1 MRPRTR
7 EEVRGAIV
15 NLAPAAKK
23 VRLSARFDDVRWH
36 RIDYLGWR
44 DLRAPTLAYLVTEVD
59 GSARGVLLR
68 QAPNDSA
75 RGSRAV
81 MCDLCRFARR
91 FNEVSLFTAQ
101 RPSRDKHERLDAIG
115 LLLCT
120 DLDCAVKVHGKPVR
134 EAFDRPVGEIIASRR
149 EGLRS
154 RTIAF
159 VRSVAESRQASIGT
173 TPTRS
178 RSGPRA

>member
-1 MRPRTR
+1 MRPMSR

-15 NLAPAAKK
+15 NLDPAEKK
-23 VRLSARFDDVRWH
+23 VRLPAWFDDVRWH

-44 DLRAPTLAYLVTEVD
+44 DLRAPKRAYLVTEAD
-59 GSARGVLLR
+59 DQALGVLLR
-68 QAPNDSA
+68 QAPNDPA
-75 RGSRAV
+75 HGSRAM

-101 RPSRDKHERLDAIG
+101 LPSRDKRERLNSVG

-120 DLDCAVKVHGKPVR
+120 DLDCVVKVHSKPVR
-134 EAFDRPVGEIIASRR
+134 EAFDRPVDDIIRSRR

-154 RTIAF
+154 RTITF
-159 VRSVAESRQASIGT
+159 IRSVSDTERT
-173 TPTRS
+173 TRH
-178 RSGPRA
+178 RR